1 MAKNTETTKYPIF
14 TNNLE
19 VKINRENVDKQFVI
33 YQVGTINL
41 HHKNNVL
48 DLPTEK
54 YKAQSVAYYRNNRWF
69 AMFNKGTVNF
79 EELKKDIHDMDE
91 AATVNE
97 VDLFST
103 DVDSKEDIK
112 DVELA
117 QLLVNSLKNRS
128 SELFSYNNITG
139 SLYYSSEARPKR
151 NVFEFL
157 KLRFFTP
164 TKEANSIA
172 LEANTE
178 TFSEVGALKRYGKNN
193 ASPNYVFDEETGEFR
208 RKLHDDFKKSQTF
221 FDKGAI
227 SRKGTRRKFLDFSAE
242 DNFRKSK
249 IGIIAV
255 FLRDVKENLADY
267 MSISQIP
274 FYDYDDCKE
283 PREDYEN
290 MDYSKFIKEKGICV
304 VNTVNADEDGYT
316 NSVKMQSKIIDSLKC
331 EYKLAE
337 ISQSRENGKYVI
349 EIIHNKESGCY
360 AKKEDLVQP
369 SFFEED
375 NKPEDQHNLFSE
387 NEIIQHVTVEDS
399 FDKVDSE
406 TIKDVMHN
414 IVQELIIKG
423 DIVDRQISLVNWNEP
438 KEWTFVKCG
447 KGKRNALKKCYD
459 FCYYKM
465 TISSEGKLS
474 FDTFNNRDFPES
486 DEWGCLDRIFEFY
499 NKGNKNQYSNIECV
513 VYNNIKNVNVIYKT
527 KQFSLPNV
535 DELARTISLADGER
549 TIEKSKL
556 EEYLNEFISLHEFSE
571 DDLMDLEDLF
581 KNLRKEPC
589 SSITYKKLLT
599 FEDACNK
606 KHFLMRKKLIK
617 LFVGWLYNKT
627 STEESPI
634 LLNGQMK
641 KTQNMH
647 RNFNSFLGVKSM
659 KMDGQ
664 FKYFVGKKESAL
676 KQSLATSCIVRDII
690 PWDKN
695 GINKNGPIFFDEL
708 RHMLSVEFVRNG
720 QYTVIP
726 FPMKYLN
733 EYIRF
738 KEKDIDFDE

>member
-1 MAKNTETTKYPIF
+1 MAKNTETIKYPIF

-54 YKAQSVAYYRNNRWF
+54 YKAQSVAYYRSNRWF
-69 AMFNKGTVNF
+69 VMFNKGTVNF

-139 SLYYSSEARPKR
+139 SLYYSGEARPKR

-164 TKEANSIA
+164 EPNSIA

-178 TFSEVGALKRYGKNN
+178 TFSEVNALKKYGKSN

-208 RKLHDDFKKSQTF
+208 RKLHDDFKNDLTF

-227 SRKGTRRKFLDFSAE
+227 SRKGAKRKFLDFSAE

-249 IGIIAV
+249 IGIIAA
-255 FLRDVKENLADY
+255 FLHDVKENLTDY
-267 MSISQIP
+267 ISIAQTP
-274 FYDYDDCKE
+274 FYNYKDCE
-283 PREDYEN
+283 EQRDNYETK
-290 MDYSKFIKEKGICV
+290 DYSKFINEKGICV
-304 VNTVNADEDGYT
+304 VNTVKADEDGFT
-316 NSVKMQSKIIDSLKC
+316 NSLKMQSKMVDFLKS
-331 EYKLAE
+331 EYKLAG

-375 NKPEDQHNLFSE
+375 NKSEDKHNLFSE
-387 NEIIQHVTVEDS
+387 DEIIQHITVEDS
-399 FDKVDSE
+399 FDKVDNQA
-406 TIKDVMHN
+406 IKDVMHN

-465 TISSEGKLS
+465 TISPEGKLS
-474 FDTFNNRDFPES
+474 FDIFNNRDFPES
-486 DEWGCLDRIFEFY
+486 DEWSCLDKIFESY
-499 NKGNKNQYSNIECV
+499 NKGNKNQFSNIECV
-513 VYNNIKNVNVIYKT
+513 VYNNIENVNVIYKT
-527 KQFSLPNV
+527 KRFTLPNV
-535 DELARTISLADGER
+535 EELARTISLSDGDC
-549 TIEKSKL
+549 TIAKAEL
-556 EEYLNEFISLHEFSE
+556 EEHLNEFISLHDFSE
-571 DDLMDLEDLF
+571 DDLKDFEDLF
-581 KNLRKEPC
+581 KNLQKE
-589 SSITYKKLLT
+589 SNASITYKDLLT
-599 FEDACNK
+599 FKDASEK
-606 KHFLMRKKLIK
+606 KHYLIKKKLIK
-617 LFVGWLYNKT
+617 LFVEWLYDKT
-627 STEESPI
+627 SGNESPI
-634 LLNGQMK
+634 LLHAQMK
-641 KTQNMH
+641 NAQNLYK
-647 RNFNSFLGVKSM
+647 NFNSFLGIKSM
-659 KMDGQ
+659 KIGDQ
-664 FKYFVGKKESAL
+664 FQYFVGKKEDAL
-676 KQSLATSCIVRDII
+676 KLSLATSCIVRDVI

-695 GINKNGPIFFDEL
+695 GENKNGHVFFDEL
-708 RHMLSVEFVRNG
+708 KHMLSVEFVRNG

-733 EYIRF
+733 EYVRF
-738 KEKDIDFDE
+738 KEKDVDYEE